1 MTNLKP
7 ITQPLFLLVFNPI
20 GYIAGFIGKH
30 YIILLT
36 NNKDIV
42 GKKNIW
48 KSNLFTKSCFE
59 NKISSSRIV
68 FSNKILQKNILIC
81 QKLKGHSVQLKIS
94 FKFITSCTKIVFW
107 TQFQCKHICLTI
119 VFWKHNSIVKHK
131 IISNFCIELMYSKYD
146 FSVKTQ
152 NF

>member
-48 KSNLFTKSCFE
+48 ESNLFTESCFE

-68 FSNKILQKNILIC
+68 FSNKILQKEYID
-81 QKLKGHSVQLKIS
+81 V
-94 FKFITSCTKIVFW
+94 
-107 TQFQCKHICLTI
+107 
-119 VFWKHNSIVKHK
+119 
-131 IISNFCIELMYSKYD
+131 SKVD
-146 FSVKTQ
+146 GT
-152 NF
+152 

>member
-1 MTNLKP
+1 MINLKP

-59 NKISSSRIV
+59 NKISSSKIV
-68 FSNKILQKNILIC
+68 FSKQD
-81 QKLKGHSVQLKIS
+81 
-94 FKFITSCTKIVFW
+94 FTKKYID
-107 TQFQCKHICLTI
+107 L
-119 VFWKHNSIVKHK
+119 
-131 IISNFCIELMYSKYD
+131 SKVD
-146 FSVKTQ
+146 RT
-152 NF
+152 